1 MSDRKPLMPKATAVW
16 LVENTALTF
25 EQIAE
30 FCNLHV
36 LEVKGIADGDVA
48 QGIRGLDP
56 ISRGQLTREEIERAE
71 KEPAHKLRLAETK
84 VLVPQVKRPRYT
96 PVSRRHERPNAVLW
110 LLRNHPELKD
120 SQIMR
125 LVGTTKQ
132 TIAQIRD
139 RSHWN
144 SANLQPADPVTL
156 GICSQ
161 IDLDAEVKKA
171 ARRVEKERRAAGEDV
186 EKAGSLLPTDQT
198 TGPTAQI
205 ISPRPVDEHVESEA
219 EEEARVFARLK
230 EMSSGR
236 SNVEEEEPRWADDPE
251 PDTAEPDAP
260 EPDAEQPDE
269 APETAQSDGGED
281 GTDEHSGQT

>member
-1 MSDRKPLMPKATAVW
+1 MSDRKLLMPKATAVW
-16 LVENTALTF
+16 LVENTSLSF

-30 FCNLHV
+30 FCGLHV

-56 ISRGQLTREEIERAE
+56 ISRNQLTREEIEAAE
-71 KEPAHKLRLAETK
+71 KDLSRKLKLAEAK
-84 VLVPQVKRPRYT
+84 VTLPQLKRPRYT

-144 SANLQPADPVTL
+144 SANLTPNDPVTL

-161 IDLDAEVKKA
+161 IDLDNEVKKA
-171 ARRVEKERRAAGEDV
+171 ARRTDRTGDDV
-186 EKAGSLLPTDQT
+186 EKGGSLLSAQETTGQRAVAEILDQT
-198 TGPTAQI
+198 AAEEPEET
-205 ISPRPVDEHVESEA
+205 EA
-219 EEEARVFARLK
+219 EEQARVFARLK
-230 EMSSGR
+230 KMSGGS
-236 SNVEEEEPRWADDPE
+236 DD
-251 PDTAEPDAP
+251 DKAE
-260 EPDAEQPDE
+260 
-269 APETAQSDGGED
+269 
-281 GTDEHSGQT
+281 

>member
-1 MSDRKPLMPKATAVW
+1 MSDRKLLMPKATAVW
-16 LVENTALTF
+16 LVENTSLSF

-30 FCNLHV
+30 FCGLHV

-56 ISRGQLTREEIERAE
+56 ISRNQLTREEIEAAE
-71 KEPAHKLRLAETK
+71 KDPARKLKLAEPK
-84 VLVPQVKRPRYT
+84 VTLPQLKRPRYT

-144 SANLQPADPVTL
+144 SPNLTPNDPVTL

-161 IDLDAEVKKA
+161 VDLDAEVKKA
-171 ARRVEKERRAAGEDV
+171 ARRVERPGEEL
-186 EKAGSLLPTDQT
+186 EKGGSLLPAQET
-198 TGPTAQI
+198 TGTGRAVAEILDQ
-205 ISPRPVDEHVESEA
+205 SQEEHVETEA
-219 EEEARVFARLK
+219 EEQARVFARLK
-230 EMSSGR
+230 EMSGGSKDESG
-236 SNVEEEEPRWADDPE
+236 E
-251 PDTAEPDAP
+251 
-260 EPDAEQPDE
+260 
-269 APETAQSDGGED
+269 GE
-281 GTDEHSGQT
+281 